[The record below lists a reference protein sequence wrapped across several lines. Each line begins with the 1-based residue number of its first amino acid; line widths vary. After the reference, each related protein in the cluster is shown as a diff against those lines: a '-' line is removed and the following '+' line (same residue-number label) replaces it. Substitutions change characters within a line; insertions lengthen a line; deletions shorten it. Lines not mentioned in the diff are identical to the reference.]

1 MIQICGVSR
10 YCGRLVI
17 EGTDPSKVTSH
28 LLEPILL
35 LSSAS
40 FLRSN
45 LIPQPEQHA
54 DTPQY
59 KTWPCPP
66 SRSKELSDLT
76 QVVLS
81 AIKSLLRL

>member
-1 MIQICGVSR
+1 MLTRLPPHAYLTKFEHHNVSKIMIQICGVSR

-17 EGTDPSKVTSH
+17 AGTDPSKVTSH

-59 KTWPCPP
+59 KT
-66 SRSKELSDLT
+66 
-76 QVVLS
+76 
-81 AIKSLLRL
+81 